1 MMVRF
6 ADDFVCCFQYRED
19 ADKFYRS
26 LVKRL
31 AKFDLEIAQEKS
43 KIIQFGRF
51 AETNCKKKGR
61 NKPNT
66 FDFLGFTH
74 YCSKSRNGKFRVK
87 RKTSKKKFRAK
98 VKAFSDWVKSVR
110 NRNLGYIWKMV
121 SLKLIG
127 HFRYYGITDNS
138 KMLQKYKQEVIKLL
152 FKWLNRRSQRKSF
165 TYEKFNRLLKY
176 NPLPS
181 PKIYVNIYGQD

>member
-1 MMVRF
+1 MVRF